1 MDIKLVALDIDGVL
15 TDGRLQYGP
24 DGEETKTF
32 HVKDGAAIK
41 RLMRA
46 GVDVCW
52 ITARGSDAVACR
64 AKELGVQKLYMKV
77 SNKLEVL
84 EKVVEELGINFSEVC
99 YVGDDTI
106 DMECMSRVGLA
117 VAPADAIQKVREIA
131 DFCTDAK
138 GGHGVVAEVGDTL
151 LTSDASD
158 DGFYVVIPAR
168 FGASRLA
175 GKPLLDLAG
184 KTMIQWVYQKATG
197 SRARSVVVATDHEG
211 IRDSAEEAGARV
223 VMTDS
228 ELPSGT
234 DRVAAVC
241 EAMELKDTDIV
252 VNLQGDEPLMPSE
265 AIDLVAQDLI
275 SHKEAHISTL
285 AVPLKDDEYTNPN
298 AVKVVTDHGGYGLYF
313 SRAPI
318 PAVRGDDGGQPSSFG
333 KRHLGIYAYRVGALK
348 AITKANPAELEKLE
362 SLEQLR
368 ALAMGLKIH
377 VATWEGYVPH
387 GIDSEDDIARV
398 VAELKAAKT
407 RGKQ

>member
-41 RLMRA
+41 RLMQA
-46 GVDVCW
+46 GIDVCW

-84 EKVVEELGINFSEVC
+84 ENVVEELGINFSEVC

-106 DMECMSRVGLA
+106 DMECMSRAGLA

-151 LTSDASD
+151 LNSGASD
-158 DGFYVVIPAR
+158 EDGFHVVIPAR
-168 FGASRLA
+168 FGASRLV

-197 SRARSVVVATDHEG
+197 SRAKSVVVATDHEG
-211 IRDSAEEAGARV
+211 IRDSAAKEGARV

-228 ELPSGT
+228 ELRSGT

-298 AVKVVTDHGGYGLYF
+298 AVKVVTDHDGYGLYF

-318 PAVRGDDGGQPSSFG
+318 PAVRGGEGQPKSIG

-348 AITKANPAELEKLE
+348 AITKAKPAELEKLE

-368 ALAMGLKIH
+368 ALSMGLKIH
-377 VATWEGYVPH
+377 VTTWKGYVPH
-387 GIDSEDDIARV
+387 GIDSEDDIAKV
-398 VAELKAAKT
+398 VAELKPAKI
-407 RGKQ
+407 RGK